1 MRNLIF
7 PLVIGLV
14 FAAGCQNKELLQCQ
28 QKQQTIE
35 EENYKLK
42 TSVGS
47 LSNILKESV
56 DKSQSLKT
64 RIDQLT
70 KTNKDIQEKR
80 RKDRE
85 KMQKAILS
93 FQGKIEQL
101 NQELKKARE
110 LAASLEQKLSQ
121 ARKYQSEL
129 AAANKK
135 LKNAESQAAKLTE
148 ENRNLKAKI
157 ADLPKSASK

>member
-28 QKQQTIE
+28 QNLQTIE
-35 EENYKLK
+35 QEKGKFKESL
-42 TSVGS
+42 SS
-47 LSNILKESV
+47 LSNMLQEVVKAN
-56 DKSQSLKT
+56 QSLKSQV
-64 RIDQLT
+64 DQLT
-70 KTNKDIQEKR
+70 KANNDIQEKR

-85 KMQKAILS
+85 KTQKAILS
-93 FQGKIEQL
+93 FQGRIEEL

-110 LAASLEQKLSQ
+110 FTVSLEQKLSQ
-121 ARKYQSEL
+121 ALKYQSEL

-135 LKNAESQAAKLTE
+135 LKDAESQAAKLAE

-157 ADLPKSASK
+157 ADLPK